1 MRYEPGST
9 VAHALD
15 PRTKLAVQGG
25 FAVAA
30 FAHTTPRG
38 LTVLSLVAVFVLA
51 GARLTPTAV
60 VRDVWFVLPFLA
72 LAPIVEGLTLG
83 APWFDVAAARFP
95 ALAAYRVLLVLFV
108 SAAYVRTTPV
118 RESRAAIQW
127 LVPGRA
133 GQLLGIGVALVFRF
147 VPVLVAD
154 LERSRDAMHARL
166 GTERSLRERMRFVA
180 VSGLNRAFDRADA
193 LAVALQARCFAWN
206 PTLPRLAFARR
217 DVPAL
222 LGATALAATVVL

>member
-38 LTVLSLVAVFVLA
+38 LAVLSVVAILLLA
-51 GARLTPTAV
+51 GANLTPVAV

-72 LAPIVEGLTLG
+72 LAPILEGLTLS
-83 APWFDVAAARFP
+83 APWFDVDAARFP

-108 SAAYVRTTPV
+108 SATYVRTTPI

-127 LVPGRA
+127 LVPGRV
-133 GQLLGIGVALVFRF
+133 GQLLATGVALDRKSTRLNSSHSS
-147 VPVLVAD
+147 P
-154 LERSRDAMHARL
+154 SRMPSSA
-166 GTERSLRERMRFVA
+166 
-180 VSGLNRAFDRADA
+180 
-193 LAVALQARCFAWN
+193 
-206 PTLPRLAFARR
+206 
-217 DVPAL
+217 
-222 LGATALAATVVL
+222 